1 MLKLDGGVAGGLP
14 CHFAEAI
21 QVELPDE
28 GRKVGVIV
36 VSASTSVVSDSFVA
50 FVKPPKAMADTG
62 EIDCLG
68 STSFSK
74 ASGSH
79 MQTPAPSLLHRTCLC
94 APRLML
100 FN

>member
-1 MLKLDGGVAGGLP
+1 MLKLDGSVAGGLP

-36 VSASTSVVSDSFVA
+36 VSASTSVVSDSFFRETAKTV
-50 FVKPPKAMADTG
+50 ADTG
-62 EIDCLG
+62 EIACLG
-68 STSFSK
+68 RTSFSK